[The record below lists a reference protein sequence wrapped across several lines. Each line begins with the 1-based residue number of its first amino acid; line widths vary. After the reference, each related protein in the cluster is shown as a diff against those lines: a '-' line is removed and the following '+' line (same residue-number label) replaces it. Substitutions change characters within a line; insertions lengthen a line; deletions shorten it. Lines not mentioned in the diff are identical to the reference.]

1 MKPAIIRAVAI
12 ATSLLSAAA
21 ATTKISA
28 QEKAPARFTV
38 RIENVSTTATL
49 KLSNGNT
56 APAPTSPGAWAIHTG
71 SNPFFTPDSYDRGE
85 GLESQAEDGNPAM
98 LAEAVAKKGSVKS
111 SGTYTTSIGAS
122 EPGPLFP
129 GKAIEFS
136 FSAKPGQRLSLTM
149 MFGQS
154 NDAFLANGKEGIALF
169 DVYGNP
175 LNGDV
180 TRYLY
185 LWDAGSEMN
194 EEPGLGANQAPRQAA
209 ANTGPSEHQPIRLM
223 KDVKDGFTY
232 PAVAQIV
239 RVTVSAARQVSVK

>member
-1 MKPAIIRAVAI
+1 MNTSSVRAI
-12 ATSLLSAAA
+12 AFVATLIASASAAA
-21 ATTKISA
+21 
-28 QEKAPARFTV
+28 QEGKAPAQFKV

-49 KLSNGNT
+49 KLTNGTT

-71 SNPFFTPDSYDRGE
+71 NNPFFTPGSFDRGE
-85 GLESQAEDGNPAM
+85 GLESQSEDGNPAM
-98 LAEAVAKKGSVKS
+98 LAESVAKKGSVRA
-111 SGTYTTSIGAS
+111 SGVFTTPIGAS
-122 EPGPLFP
+122 EPGPLVP
-129 GKAIEFS
+129 GNAVEFT

-154 NDAFLANGKEGIALF
+154 NDAFVANGKEGIALF
-169 DVYGNP
+169 DAYGNP

-185 LWDAGSEMN
+185 LWDAGTEMN
-194 EEPGLGANQAPRQAA
+194 EEPGLGPNQAPRQAA
-209 ANTGPSEHQPIRLM
+209 ANTGPAEHQPIRLM